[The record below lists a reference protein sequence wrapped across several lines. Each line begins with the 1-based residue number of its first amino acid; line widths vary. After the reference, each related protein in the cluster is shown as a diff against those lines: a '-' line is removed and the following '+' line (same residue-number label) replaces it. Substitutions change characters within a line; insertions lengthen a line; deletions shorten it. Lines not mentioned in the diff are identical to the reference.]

1 MIKTSVILH
10 YCKEKEF
17 SEEHLRAQI
26 DGLKGQTC
34 QDIETIILSCD
45 PKEAAQ
51 KFAALEPKVV
61 ESKHDLSVDMNKAL
75 SQASGDWVLLIDNRD
90 NPVMMKK
97 AAIDGFLL
105 GAERQEDAGLFYT
118 SYELEDAGE
127 VKEIHLLDHHIGRV
141 RDNMDYG
148 KVFFVKKEALEA
160 IGGFDASVKYNQYYD
175 LRLKISEKYKLIR
188 IANRYSGSYY
198 KVVAA
203 GKKADVFDYL
213 KAGKDIQ
220 LEAEHVVTEHLKRIG
235 AYMAPGVFMP
245 KKQEYKDVSTL
256 KASVIIPVGHRPE
269 FIGAAIDSVQR
280 QTVQDIEVIVM
291 VNGGDDDP
299 TSDVVREYMEGGPKY
314 DPAKPDVRLVVL
326 DINSIGMCL
335 DLGTKLARGKYYV
348 QLDSDDQLIED
359 AVEKLLAVYDNDPD
373 IGMVIG
379 SYEVWEKHADGSITR
394 VEDIPVVTHD
404 EWTDD
409 NGRNNLL
416 RINGAGAPRSARIQV
431 IKNVGYFSIN
441 DDPYA
446 RNYGEDYELVG
457 KIAEQYKIGRV
468 WDPIYKVIRH
478 AGGTDHSIDQHTIDR
493 NDNAKDWVRMETILR
508 RQKFNAKK

>member
-1 MIKTSVILH
+1 
-10 YCKEKEF
+10 
-17 SEEHLRAQI
+17 
-26 DGLKGQTC
+26 
-34 QDIETIILSCD
+34 
-45 PKEAAQ
+45 
-51 KFAALEPKVV
+51 
-61 ESKHDLSVDMNKAL
+61 
-75 SQASGDWVLLIDNRD
+75 
-90 NPVMMKK
+90 
-97 AAIDGFLL
+97 
-105 GAERQEDAGLFYT
+105 
-118 SYELEDAGE
+118 
-127 VKEIHLLDHHIGRV
+127 
-141 RDNMDYG
+141 MDYG
-148 KVFFVKKEALEA
+148 KVFFVKKQALEA
-160 IGGFDASVKYNQYYD
+160 IGGFDESVKYNQYYD

-220 LEAEHVVTEHLKRIG
+220 LEAEKVVTEHLKRIG

-245 KKQEYKDVSTL
+245 KNEKHKDVSTL
-256 KASVIIPVGHRPE
+256 KASVIIPVGNRPE
-269 FIGAAIDSVQR
+269 FIGSAIESVQR
-280 QTVQDIEVIVM
+280 QTVQDIEVLVM

-299 TSDVVREYMEGGPKY
+299 TSDVVRDYMEGGSKY

-335 DLGTKLARGKYYV
+335 NLGSKMARGKYYV

-359 AVEKLLAVYDNDPD
+359 AVEKLLAVYESDPE

-379 SYEVWEKHADGSITR
+379 SYEVWEKHADGKITR

-416 RINGAGAPRSARIQV
+416 RINGAGAPRSARIEV
-431 IKNVGYFSIN
+431 IKNAGYFSIN

-468 WDPIYKVIRH
+468 WDPIYKVVRH
-478 AGGTDHSIDQHTIDR
+478 AGGTDHSIDQNTVDR
-493 NDNAKDWVRMETILR
+493 NDNAKDWVRMEAILR
-508 RQKFNAKK
+508 RQAFNKSK